1 VGTVDG
7 QVGLKTLDIAPG
19 SQSESATTRASMAP
33 RDEQLD
39 GEIFYSL
46 AKTTVLIEA

>member
-1 VGTVDG
+1 
-7 QVGLKTLDIAPG
+7 
-19 SQSESATTRASMAP
+19 MAP